1 MCTYYVH
8 CGGNMRQH
16 AKHVHM
22 REYADICACQ
32 NQRAHVSSGYYPHA
46 KRVKNGSKGLKD
58 DF

>member
-1 MCTYYVH
+1 
-8 CGGNMRQH
+8 MRQH

-32 NQRAHVSSGYYPHA
+32 NRRAHVSSGYYPHA
-46 KRVKNGSKGLKD
+46 KRVKNGSKGLKKD